1 MEPLVNHDI
10 QSMSIGYLIDEE
22 APMIWRGPMVTQALQ
37 QLLTETNW
45 APLDYL
51 VVDLPPGTGDIQ
63 LTLAQ
68 KIPVSGA
75 VIVTTPQDIA
85 LLDAR
90 KALKMFEKVNVP
102 VLGIVE
108 NMSTHIC
115 SECGHEEHI
124 FGAGGG
130 QQMAGQYQVD
140 FLGALPL
147 DISIRENADN
157 GHPSVVAEPDGHIAK
172 IYRDIARKIAAHL
185 SLKAKDYT
193 AKFPNIVVQNT

>member
-1 MEPLVNHDI
+1 
-10 QSMSIGYLIDEE
+10 MSIGFMVEE
-22 APMIWRGPMVTQALQ
+22 DTPMIWRGPMVSSALQ

-45 APLDYL
+45 EGLDYL

-68 KIPVSGA
+68 KVPVSGS

-90 KALKMFEKVNVP
+90 KAVQMFRKVEMS

-115 SECGHEEHI
+115 SQCGHEEPI

-130 QQMAGQYQVD
+130 TRMAEEYNVPLLGQ
-140 FLGALPL
+140 LPL
-147 DISIRENADN
+147 ALRIREDLDR
-157 GHPSVVAEPDGHIAK
+157 GMPTVVSEPASELTAR
-172 IYRDIARKIAAHL
+172 YREVARKTAAIL
-185 SLKAKDYT
+185 ARTPRNLALNL
-193 AKFPNIVVQNT
+193 PQINIRNT

>member
-1 MEPLVNHDI
+1 
-10 QSMSIGYLIDEE
+10 MSIGFMVEE
-22 APMIWRGPMVTQALQ
+22 DTPMIWRGPMVTSALQ

-45 APLDYL
+45 QGLDYL

-68 KIPVSGA
+68 KVPVAGS

-90 KALKMFEKVNVP
+90 KAVQMFRKVNMS

-115 SECGHEEHI
+115 SQCGHEESI
-124 FGAGGG
+124 FGSGGG
-130 QQMAGQYQVD
+130 NRMALEYEVPLLGQ
-140 FLGALPL
+140 LPL
-147 DISIRENADN
+147 AMKIRSDLDQ
-157 GHPSVVAEPDGHIAK
+157 GMPTVVSDPDSELTLR
-172 IYRDIARKIAAHL
+172 YREIARKTAARL
-185 SLKAKDYT
+185 ATTPRNLALNM
-193 AKFPNIVVQNT
+193 PQINILNT

>member
-1 MEPLVNHDI
+1 
-10 QSMSIGYLIDEE
+10 
-22 APMIWRGPMVTQALQ
+22 MVTSALQ

-45 APLDYL
+45 QGLDYL

-68 KIPVSGA
+68 KVPVAGS

-90 KALKMFEKVNVP
+90 KAVQMFRKVNMS

-115 SECGHEEHI
+115 SQCGHEESI
-124 FGAGGG
+124 FGSGGG
-130 QQMAGQYQVD
+130 NRMALEYEVPLLGQ
-140 FLGALPL
+140 LPL
-147 DISIRENADN
+147 AMKIRSDLDQ
-157 GHPSVVAEPDGHIAK
+157 GMPTVVSDPDSELTLR
-172 IYRDIARKIAAHL
+172 YREIARKTAARL
-185 SLKAKDYT
+185 ATTPRNLALNM
-193 AKFPNIVVQNT
+193 PQINILNT